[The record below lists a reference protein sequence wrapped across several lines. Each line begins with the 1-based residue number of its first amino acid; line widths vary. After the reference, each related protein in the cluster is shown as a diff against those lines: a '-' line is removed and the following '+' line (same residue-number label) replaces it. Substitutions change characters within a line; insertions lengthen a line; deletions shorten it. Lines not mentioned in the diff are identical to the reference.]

1 MAAELAPGRVVVP
14 VGIKSATVAHRRVLV
29 AAVTAEEGLKVAAEI
44 TREPVVPEAVVA
56 WVAAVTAVAVEAIAV
71 AVVVD
76 VAAVE

>member
-1 MAAELAPGRVVVP
+1 
-14 VGIKSATVAHRRVLV
+14 V
-29 AAVTAEEGLKVAAEI
+29 AAVTAEEDLKVAAEI